1 MINVAP
7 KIQLSVLLTC
17 ILLSLTVKIVYTQ
30 LFVGWTTPPRF
41 DESSGDAYFYETL
54 AQNLYDGKG
63 YTYDRVTPT
72 ADKLPLY
79 PIFISL
85 IYHLTGRENFAT
97 VRLAQLL
104 LAGFVPLFVFSIGK
118 NLFSPLVGLLAAGF
132 IAIDPL
138 MTYFAPAFLAE
149 TFYLVLVLIGVWF
162 VTKSQKEFRWCWW
175 MLASFCFGLAMV
187 TRGNMVVLPIVL
199 FLGACLRWGRQGV
212 LRGAIMF
219 GMIGLVWMPWVIRN
233 YMIMGALIP
242 FTTNGGSA
250 FYGGNNRYAEGN
262 WLQTERQG
270 DLERP
275 KSTGELAKDREYYA
289 LGLQWISENP
299 DDYAILLFKKIFRL
313 FDPDPHTTR
322 SNVSTLYRVGG
333 WIPYGVLLPFIL
345 LGMFALLPNRNIWI
359 VYSVMISVLANT
371 LIIYGDSRFRAPIQP
386 YLYLFGAW
394 GLLVVLNQILTQI
407 NSHRWTREVP

>member
-1 MINVAP
+1 
-7 KIQLSVLLTC
+7 
-17 ILLSLTVKIVYTQ
+17 
-30 LFVGWTTPPRF
+30 
-41 DESSGDAYFYETL
+41 
-54 AQNLYDGKG
+54 
-63 YTYDRVTPT
+63 
-72 ADKLPLY
+72 
-79 PIFISL
+79 
-85 IYHLTGRENFAT
+85 
-97 VRLAQLL
+97 
-104 LAGFVPLFVFSIGK
+104 
-118 NLFSPLVGLLAAGF
+118 
-132 IAIDPL
+132 
-138 MTYFAPAFLAE
+138 
-149 TFYLVLVLIGVWF
+149 
-162 VTKSQKEFRWCWW
+162 
-175 MLASFCFGLAMV
+175 
-187 TRGNMVVLPIVL
+187 
-199 FLGACLRWGRQGV
+199 
-212 LRGAIMF
+212 
-219 GMIGLVWMPWVIRN
+219 
-233 YMIMGALIP
+233 
-242 FTTNGGSA
+242 
-250 FYGGNNRYAEGN
+250 
-262 WLQTERQG
+262 LQTERQG

-359 VYSVMISVLANT
+359 VYSVMISVLVNT